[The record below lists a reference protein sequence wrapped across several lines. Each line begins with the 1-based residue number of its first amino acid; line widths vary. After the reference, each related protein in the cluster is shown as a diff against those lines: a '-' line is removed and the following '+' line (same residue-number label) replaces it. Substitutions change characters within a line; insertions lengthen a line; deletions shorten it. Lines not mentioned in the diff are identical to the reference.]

1 MLQAIVDQEK
11 LEFSTRISELSQ
23 SKQLAELQLC
33 EAEHLRHA
41 QVLKMMQE
49 RERIDNTQYEQQNN
63 LAAQLS
69 AAEHARVDA
78 EAALR
83 QLKEKQQQEIMRVRD
98 TQKVLQQQAVDAQAR
113 ANVVAEE
120 AELRVLQAAKEAEAA
135 TVRAAEEVK
144 AGASMAEQAMAA
156 QLKSTKKDLE
166 AAARARV
173 EAELTS
179 AEEEQKAIKR
189 CRCVPL

>member
-1 MLQAIVDQEK
+1 MLYSHEGDALRAQMAENQTKQVQQIIVDEC
-11 LEFSTRISELSQ
+11 L
-23 SKQLAELQLC
+23 LAGPSSL
-33 EAEHLRHA
+33 ARMVSVYW
-41 QVLKMMQE
+41 QVLESVAAACKKW
-49 RERIDNTQYEQQNN
+49 
-63 LAAQLS
+63 AAQ
-69 AAEHARVDA
+69 ANARIGEMKCVGGTDV
-78 EAALR
+78 
-83 QLKEKQQQEIMRVRD
+83 QLG
-98 TQKVLQQQAVDAQAR
+98 L
-113 ANVVAEE
+113 
-120 AELRVLQAAKEAEAA
+120 LQAAKEAEAA